1 MRKVNVEKGLTVA
14 MAAAML
20 AGPVEVCQQYLTMA
34 WRLLKQMK
42 QIRDKMSMC

>member
-1 MRKVNVEKGLTVA
+1 MRKGMWKKGLTVA

-20 AGPVEVCQQYLTMA
+20 AGPVSGQQYLTMA